1 MEMPRFLRL
10 LLALGLL
17 PTLPLRAQ
25 TPPPSGAAAVF
36 PDLKIYDAQGRPWR
50 AAREDWD
57 GARKRVA
64 SDPDWAEWLK
74 DERAEV
80 DAWMAHNRDRV
91 EWAAGWSH
99 DFVSPKD
106 ATKLVWT
113 DKIPGEQTDHFFS
126 PSDPRVA
133 ITPKLFAAW
142 VRTFRERHGTMMERA
157 ARLYRLTGDKHYAEW
172 AAGQMDFYTD
182 NYLKWKPA
190 RGGARLFWQTL
201 TEASNLVT
209 YAHVVRYLGDY
220 AAPTRRE
227 HWRKDF
233 FLPEVAVLNGTY
245 QNVHNIACAQ
255 RCAVA
260 EVALVFGDEA
270 MWQDAVDGPYGIRSQ
285 VTGGITDDW
294 LWVEQSFGYA
304 GSVVRTFATFFAEAG
319 IYGRADQFDSEMCK
333 VENLMLA
340 PTYYRFPDGH
350 VPNPADSGGIGVA
363 PNRMLF
369 AGVYRVFPTTLSL
382 TLVAGRKN
390 WDTLLDP
397 PPPSPR
403 PVALPPVTSHNLE
416 TSRMAI
422 LQSGHWQVFFHYG
435 QITRSHTEAEALNF
449 TAYYD
454 GTDITHD
461 PGTVGYGSPMHLG
474 YFTRGLCANV
484 PLVNGEGEDLGQI
497 GERREWV
504 IEQIDPY
511 WPMRGQLDAYS
522 IVPPV
527 RVSAEQPQYRHDA
540 SARRTLVID
549 GNKLTD
555 TATIESKAGGPQKL
569 GLALHLQ
576 GKVRLPA
583 TFRPDPDFARGRPEP
598 FSYWRDAQVA
608 TFHDRAEFDVDYGK
622 LVLHVTLAVPG
633 EFRLW
638 HADTPDVVPARRES
652 FYLETTGTS
661 ATFTSTF
668 APAAK
673 P

>member
-1 MEMPRFLRL
+1 MEMPRFFRL
-10 LLALGLL
+10 LLALGLASA
-17 PTLPLRAQ
+17 PAVRAQ
-25 TPPPSGAAAVF
+25 NTPPSGPAATF
-36 PDLKIYDAQGRPWR
+36 PDFKIYDTQGRPWR
-50 AAREDWD
+50 TAREDWE
-57 GARKRVA
+57 GARQRVA
-64 SDPDWAEWLK
+64 SDPDWADWLK
-74 DERAEV
+74 RERAAV
-80 DAWMAHNRDRV
+80 DAWMAKRHDRV

-106 ATKLVWT
+106 GTHLVYT
-113 DKIPGEQTDHFFS
+113 DQIPGEETDHLFS
-126 PSDPRVA
+126 PSDPNVA

-142 VRTFRERHGTMMERA
+142 VRAFREKNVLMMERA
-157 ARLYRLTGDKHYAEW
+157 AQLYRLSGEKRYADW

-201 TEASNLVT
+201 TEASNLIT

-220 AAPTRRE
+220 AAPARRE

-233 FLPEVAVLNGTY
+233 FLPEVAVINATY
-245 QNVHNIACAQ
+245 QNTHNIACWHRSAEAQ
-255 RCAVA
+255 
-260 EVALVFGDEA
+260 VALLFGDEA
-270 MWQDAVDGPYGIRSQ
+270 MWQHAVNGPHGIRHQ
-285 VTGGITDDW
+285 VSDGITDDW

-304 GSVVRTFATFFAEAG
+304 GGVVRALASVFTEAG
-319 IYGRADQFDSEMCK
+319 IYGRADDFGLEMTK

-340 PTYYRFPDGH
+340 PAYYRFPDGH
-350 VPNPADSGGIGVA
+350 VPNPSDSGAIGRA
-363 PNRMLF
+363 PNPMLYS
-369 AGVYRVFPTTLSL
+369 AVYRVFPTTVGLERE
-382 TLVAGRKN
+382 AGVKS

-403 PVALPPVTSHNLE
+403 PVVLPPVVSHNLE

-422 LQSGHWQVFFHYG
+422 LKSGHWQVFFHYG

-449 TAYYD
+449 SAYYD
-454 GTDITHD
+454 KTDITHD
-461 PGTVGYGSPMHLG
+461 PGTVGYGSPLHLG
-474 YFTRGLCANV
+474 YHTRGLGQNE
-484 PLVNGEGEDLGQI
+484 PLLNGEGEELGEN

-511 WPMRGQLDAYS
+511 WPMRGRLLAYS
-522 IVPPV
+522 LAPA

-540 SARRTLVID
+540 SASRTLVID
-549 GNKLTD
+549 GDRLVD
-555 TATIESKAGGPQKL
+555 TATIESKAGPQKL

-583 TFRPDPDFARGRPEP
+583 SFQPDPDFARGRPEP
-598 FSYWRDAQVA
+598 FSYWRDARVA
-608 TFHDRAEFDVDYGK
+608 TFHDRAEFDVDYGT

-633 EFRLW
+633 EFKLW
-638 HADTPDVVPARRES
+638 HADSPDVAPARRDS
-652 FYLETTGTS
+652 FYLETDGTK
-661 ATFTSTF
+661 ATFTTTF